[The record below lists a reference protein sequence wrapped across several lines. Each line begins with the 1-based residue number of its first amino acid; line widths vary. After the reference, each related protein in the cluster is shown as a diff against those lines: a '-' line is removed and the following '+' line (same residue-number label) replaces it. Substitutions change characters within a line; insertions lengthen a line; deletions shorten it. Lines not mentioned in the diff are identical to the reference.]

1 MVAMSDD
8 KPFGFGGSQS
18 TGTAKTATPSPLARL
33 RSPDVS
39 WIKLERWNALFL
51 DERQRFPPICPDFVI
66 ELRSETDNLKKLQA
80 KMQEYLGSGIRLG
93 WLIDPK
99 TKKVEIYRPSQE
111 VEVLHPTT
119 LSGEDVL
126 PGFGLDLKPIWGE

>member
-8 KPFGFGGSQS
+8 KP
-18 TGTAKTATPSPLARL
+18 LARL
-33 RSPDVS
+33 RSPDAS
-39 WIKLERWNALFL
+39 WIKLERWNALSE

-111 VEVLHPTT
+111 VEVLYPTI

-126 PGFGLDLKPIWGE
+126 PGFVLDLKPIWGE